1 MTIQSLFLA
10 IACLGLRHPGRK
22 NLYSI
27 AASLKVMEDITLME
41 DKEKTEKNLE
51 KENQTDDAFTFKEII
66 VEEIS
71 VDGICG
77 VY

>member
-1 MTIQSLFLA
+1 
-10 IACLGLRHPGRK
+10 
-22 NLYSI
+22 
-27 AASLKVMEDITLME
+27 MEDITLME

>member
-1 MTIQSLFLA
+1 
-10 IACLGLRHPGRK
+10 
-22 NLYSI
+22 
-27 AASLKVMEDITLME
+27 MEE
-41 DKEKTEKNLE
+41 KEKVDKNLE
-51 KENQTDDAFTFKEII
+51 KEAQADDSFSIKEII

>member
-1 MTIQSLFLA
+1 
-10 IACLGLRHPGRK
+10 
-22 NLYSI
+22 
-27 AASLKVMEDITLME
+27 ME
-41 DKEKTEKNLE
+41 DKEKAEKNPE
-51 KENQTDDAFTFKEII
+51 KEVQGAVSFSIKEII